1 VSTNSQRGMQRREI
15 ADFLTEQGYRIAPS
29 TLAKLAVIGGG
40 PAFRKFGSRPIYDPD
55 ESLEWARSRTTS
67 RRTSTSDNGARDE

>member
-1 VSTNSQRGMQRREI
+1 MSSTSPRGMQRREI

-40 PAFRKFGSRPIYDPD
+40 PAFRKFGSRPIYDPA
-55 ESLEWARSRTTS
+55 ESLAWARSRTTS
-67 RRTSTSDNGARDE
+67 RRTSTSDTGGCDE

>member
-1 VSTNSQRGMQRREI
+1 MSSDKKGGMQRRQI

-67 RRTSTSDNGARDE
+67 RRSSTSDDGGRDE